1 MGRQT
6 TLGKLPDGTPFYCI
20 NKMEMLFCY
29 KEIFDSV
36 AYESSQIKI
45 SDGDVILDVGA
56 NIGLFLLYIS
66 RRAANCTLYAFEP
79 IPRIFSALSQNTP
92 QFKGH
97 DVRLSCCGL
106 SDQPGEATFTFLRN
120 VTARSTMF
128 PEQSPADTSPESR
141 ERELGFMLQTFKQVP
156 NAPLR
161 WSLAALPG
169 FARRRVASGLVKF
182 HAKKRR
188 IKCPLKTL
196 SQIVDENRLDRID
209 LLKIDVE
216 GAERDVLR
224 GVRDEHWPLIRQLIV
239 ETHPGPGDVLS
250 DVRSALEN
258 RGFRTVVTDQT
269 LHPAPTV
276 FATRP

>member
-1 MGRQT
+1 
-6 TLGKLPDGTPFYCI
+6 
-20 NKMEMLFCY
+20 MEMLFCY
-29 KEIFDSV
+29 REIFNSG
-36 AYESSQIKI
+36 AYESSRIKI
-45 SDGDVILDVGA
+45 SDGDIILDVGA
-56 NIGLFLLYIS
+56 NIGLFLLYVS

-92 QFKGH
+92 SFKGH
-97 DVRLSCCGL
+97 DVRLFCCGL
-106 SDQPGEATFTFLRN
+106 SDRAGEATFTFLRN

-128 PEQSPADTSPESR
+128 PEQSPADTSPQSR

-161 WSLAALPG
+161 WSLAALPS
-169 FARRRVASGLVKF
+169 FARRRVANGLVKF

-196 SQIVDENRLDRID
+196 SQIIDENQLQRID

-224 GVRDEHWPLIRQLIV
+224 GVREEHWPFIHQLIV

-258 RGFRTVVTDQT
+258 RGFRTVVADQT

-276 FATRP
+276 FATRV

>member
-6 TLGKLPDGTPFYCI
+6 TLGKLPDGTPFHCI

-29 KEIFDSV
+29 KEIFTSG
-36 AYESSQIKI
+36 AYESSQVKI
-45 SDGDVILDVGA
+45 NDGDVILDVGA
-56 NIGLFLLYIS
+56 NIGLFLLYAS
-66 RRAANCTLYAFEP
+66 RRCTHCTLYAFEP
-79 IPRIFSALSQNTP
+79 IPRIFKALSQNT
-92 QFKGH
+92 QAFNGH
-97 DVRLSCCGL
+97 DVHLFCCGL
-106 SDQPGEATFTFLRN
+106 SDRAGEATFTFLRN

-128 PEQSPADTSPESR
+128 PEYSPLDDSPSGR

-161 WSLAALPG
+161 WALAALPG
-169 FARRRVASGLVKF
+169 FARRLLATELVKY

-188 IKCPLKTL
+188 ITCQLKTL
-196 SQIVDENRLDRID
+196 SQIIDENQLQRID

-224 GVRDEHWPLIRQLIV
+224 GIRDEHWPLIHQLIV
-239 ETHPGPGDVLS
+239 ETHPGPGDVLA
-250 DVRSALEN
+250 DVRSTLEN
-258 RGFRTVVTDQT
+258 RGFRAVVADQT

>member
-6 TLGKLPDGTPFYCI
+6 TIGKLPGGTPFHCI

-29 KEIFDSV
+29 KEIFDSG
-36 AYESSQIKI
+36 AYDNSRIKI
-45 SDGDVILDVGA
+45 NDGDVILDVGA
-56 NIGLFLLYIS
+56 NIGLFLLYVS
-66 RRAANCTLYAFEP
+66 RRAARCTLYAFEP
-79 IPRIFSALSQNTP
+79 IPRIFSALSQNAPT
-92 QFKGH
+92 FKDQ
-97 DVRLSCCGL
+97 DVHLFCCGL
-106 SDQPGEATFTFLRN
+106 SDRAGEATFTFLRN

-128 PEQSPADTSPESR
+128 PEQSPADTSPESV

-156 NAPLR
+156 NTPLR
-161 WSLAALPG
+161 WSLAALPS

-196 SQIVDENRLDRID
+196 SQVIDENQLRRID

-216 GAERDVLR
+216 GAERDVLK
-224 GVRDEHWPLIRQLIV
+224 GVREEHWPLIRQLIV
-239 ETHPGPGDVLS
+239 ETHPGSGDVLS

-258 RGFRTVVTDQT
+258 HGFRTTVTDQT

-276 FATRP
+276 FAIRQ

>member
-6 TLGKLPDGTPFYCI
+6 TLGKLPDGTPFHCI
-20 NKMEMLFCY
+20 NKLEMLFCY
-29 KEIFDSV
+29 KEIFNSG
-36 AYESSQIKI
+36 AYDNSQIKFN
-45 SDGDVILDVGA
+45 DGDVILDVGA
-56 NIGLFLLYIS
+56 NIGLFLLYAS
-66 RRAANCTLYAFEP
+66 RQAANCSLYAFEP
-79 IPRIFSALSQNTP
+79 IPRIFSALNQNKP
-92 QFKGH
+92 SFHGR
-97 DVRLSCCGL
+97 DVRLFCCGL
-106 SDQPGEATFTFLRN
+106 SDRAGEATFIFLRN

-128 PEQSPADTSPESR
+128 PETSPIDDSPQSR

-156 NAPLR
+156 NTPLR
-161 WSLAALPG
+161 LGLAALPG
-169 FARRRVASGLVKF
+169 FARRRLASGLVKF

-188 IKCPLKTL
+188 VKCPLKTL
-196 SQIVDENRLDRID
+196 SQVIDENKLERID

-250 DVRSALEN
+250 DVRSTLEKQ
-258 RGFRTVVTDQT
+258 GFRTVVADQT